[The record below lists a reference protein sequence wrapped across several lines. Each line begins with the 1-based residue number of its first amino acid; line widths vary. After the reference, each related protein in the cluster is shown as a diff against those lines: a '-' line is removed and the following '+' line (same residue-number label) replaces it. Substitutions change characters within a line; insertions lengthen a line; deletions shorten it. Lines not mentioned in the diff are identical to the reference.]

1 MTNGCATKQGKRS
14 SHPVAHDFAVQLA
27 QQHSKSGSNLN
38 STHGVR
44 RRPESPRPSGPT
56 TEWSGPAVAP
66 STRRAIHA
74 APSPFWKKKNVKI
87 PFEKFASIPFI
98 FPMPVCISEWW
109 WRRWRGHSFLSRK
122 FFLALFVRR
131 GVRASLIVRRH
142 MPRYRSSV
150 GYLSTQNE
158 IRIKFEITKKKK
170 EKIQIGIIRGSCI
183 FILKTISFFFPYRS
197 QLFFFLNLFLFS

>member
-74 APSPFWKKKNVKI
+74 APSPFWKKKKRENTLWKI
-87 PFEKFASIPFI
+87 RFY
-98 FPMPVCISEWW
+98 PVHFSHARLHQWVMVAAVEGSLVPQQKILPRPLCPRRRSCISH
-109 WRRWRGHSFLSRK
+109 RTTSHAK
-122 FFLALFVRR
+122 V
-131 GVRASLIVRRH
+131 
-142 MPRYRSSV
+142 SV
-150 GYLSTQNE
+150 LCRVPLDPKRDTNKIRDNE
-158 IRIKFEITKKKK
+158 EKKRENSNRNYPGK
-170 EKIQIGIIRGSCI
+170 
-183 FILKTISFFFPYRS
+183 LHLYT
-197 QLFFFLNLFLFS
+197 